1 MGICGEG
8 GPNIATPAVGSEGKS
23 IVTPTEPLGV
33 SEEDSMDSNPSLE
46 ERVRN
51 VDQHYH
57 QLLRETTWYFSYKGR
72 SLHEWVPS
80 VLDTI

>member
-1 MGICGEG
+1 M
-8 GPNIATPAVGSEGKS
+8 GSEGKS

-33 SEEDSMDSNPSLE
+33 SEEDFMDSNPSLE

-57 QLLRETTWYFSYKGR
+57 QLLTETTWYFPTKGEV
-72 SLHEWVPS
+72 LHEWVPS